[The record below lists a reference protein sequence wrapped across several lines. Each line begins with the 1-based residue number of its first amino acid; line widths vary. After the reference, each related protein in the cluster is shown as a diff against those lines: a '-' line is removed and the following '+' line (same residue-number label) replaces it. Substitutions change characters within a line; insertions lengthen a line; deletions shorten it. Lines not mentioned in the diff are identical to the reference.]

1 MGSYK
6 GIEFA
11 KDYNRSFAEF
21 KDDFGSNHIFNNI
34 HPDKRAEE
42 LKKAYKIATSKT
54 TAEDTIKAIE
64 VKDAKIEKPNGDT
77 SRTVNESKTNSAG

>member
-1 MGSYK
+1 MRSYK

-21 KDDFGSNHIFNNI
+21 KDDFGSNHTFNNI

-54 TAEDTIKAIE
+54 TTEDAIKAIE
-64 VKDAKIEKPNGDT
+64 VNGAKIEKPNGDT
-77 SRTVNESKTNSAG
+77 SRTVNESKADPAG